1 MWYPMQQVAI
11 LTSLRAVSSRKLA
24 VALIGKGWRVH
35 GVCGDRQIALELS
48 QQDVKVSDIS
58 ITDENAVAKFIKSI
72 VKREGRIDHVFYT
85 ARHHSF
91 AAVEM
96 HDDTDG
102 RFQFEVNLFGAMNV
116 LREVALVM
124 RAQQF
129 GAFTM
134 VSAGGLSN
142 QFSLA
147 AWHNACEA
155 AIDSMMQSV
164 QAEFATFGAQ
174 VNHIHCGLLASH
186 IKQTN
191 DNFIDHDSHIHSYE
205 RIAAHAE
212 YDLTGLVGDA
222 RKADALVDLGLRY
235 ADAGC
240 GVVARQAMGKRFS
253 TIWKR
258 LKW

>member
-1 MWYPMQQVAI
+1 MQPVAI
-11 LTSLRAVSSRKLA
+11 LTSMRASSSQKLA
-24 VALIGKGWRVH
+24 VALVNKGWVVH
-35 GVCGDRQIALELS
+35 ALCGDRKLALELS
-48 QQDVKVSDIS
+48 QQDVKLTDIS
-58 ITDENAVAKFIKSI
+58 ITDENAVSKFIKNI
-72 VKREGRIDHVFYT
+72 VRDEGQIDHVFYT

-91 AAVEM
+91 AAVEI

-124 RAQQF
+124 RAQKF

-134 VSAGGLSN
+134 FSAGRLSSR
-142 QFSLA
+142 FSLA

-164 QAEFATFGAQ
+164 QAEFATFGAK
-174 VNHIHCGLLASH
+174 VNHIHCGLQVSNVRQ
-186 IKQTN
+186 IS
-191 DNFIDHDSHIHSYE
+191 DNFIDHDGHLNAYD

-212 YDLTGLVGDA
+212 HDLSNL
-222 RKADALVDLGLRY
+222 ADGAHKVDEIVALGLRY
-235 ADAGC
+235 ADAGWT
-240 GVVARQAMGKRFS
+240 GLNYENKRNGFGK
-253 TIWKR
+253 ILDK